1 MKIEVNGEQH
11 EVTATHL
18 GNALAELGWSEG
30 RVATALNGSFV
41 PATARDETALSPGD
55 RIEVLTAMQGG

>member
-1 MKIEVNGEQH
+1 MKIEVNGEQRD
-11 EVTATHL
+11 VTATHL
-18 GNALAELGWSEG
+18 GYALAELGWGEG

-55 RIEVLTAMQGG
+55 RLEVLTAMQGG

>member
-1 MKIEVNGEQH
+1 MKIEVNGAQR

-18 GNALAELGWSEG
+18 GHALAELGWGEG

-41 PATARDETALSPGD
+41 PATARDKTPLSPGD
-55 RIEVLTAMQGG
+55 RLEVLTAMQGG